1 MSHRE
6 LFQAVSGWLRNSPP
20 GAKIQGDVKGFVPS
34 DRIVRYLREVE
45 RRRWNPNETLKP
57 RSAN

>member
-6 LFQAVSGWLRNSPP
+6 LFQAISGWLRHSPS

-34 DRIVRYLREVE
+34 GRVVRYLREVQ
-45 RRRWNPNETLKP
+45 RRGWSPNETFKP